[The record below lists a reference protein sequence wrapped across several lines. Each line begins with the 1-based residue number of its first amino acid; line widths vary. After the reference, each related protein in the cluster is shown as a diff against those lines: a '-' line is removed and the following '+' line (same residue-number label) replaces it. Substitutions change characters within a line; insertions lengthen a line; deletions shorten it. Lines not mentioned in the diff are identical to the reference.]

1 MMEYKY
7 INDTEAALKKIKAE
21 CRIKK
26 CKPSFNVMVGQ
37 YNHEMME
44 GTIKQVEYILHHH
57 NKTVKR
63 YRGYDFIKKADSCV
77 EIIVFHHGAVW
88 VRVDLNTTNTLTGED
103 EEE

>member
-7 INDTEAALKKIKAE
+7 VNDTEAALKKIKAE

-26 CKPSFNVMVGQ
+26 

-57 NKTVKR
+57 NETVKR
-63 YRGYDFIKKADSCV
+63 YRGYDFIKNADSCV
-77 EIIVFHHGAVW
+77 EITVFHHGGVW
-88 VRVDLNTTNTLTGED
+88 VRVDLNTTRAEED